1 MSGHFWV
8 LVAVVLSGSR
18 GASLKF
24 QLIPV
29 GGVSRFCGQPPPTTG
44 NPGYVPPGFPRFE
57 L

>member
-1 MSGHFWV
+1 M

-29 GGVSRFCGQPPPTTG
+29 GGFPAFAGSPPNHGKPGLCPT
-44 NPGYVPPGFPRFE
+44 RISAI
-57 L
+57 

>member
-1 MSGHFWV
+1 M

-29 GGVSRFCGQPPPTTG
+29 GGLPAFAGSPPTTG
-44 NPGYVPPGFPRFE
+44 SPGYVPPGFPRFE

>member
-29 GGVSRFCGQPPPTTG
+29 GGFPAFAGSPPTTG